1 EQFKGDMG
9 VQKNKVLEAIENP
22 DCGYFYETS
31 KDNFAKI
38 PGMPIAYWLGTN
50 FVSKFAE
57 KAIRN
62 ISVSKAGIVSGNDA
76 LFLKNWYEINDF
88 NITYDAENFKNRMKY
103 KWIPINKG
111 GTFRKWY
118 GNTEQIINI

>member
-1 EQFKGDMG
+1 
-9 VQKNKVLEAIENP
+9 
-22 DCGYFYETS
+22 
-31 KDNFAKI
+31 
-38 PGMPIAYWLGTN
+38 YWLGTN

-118 GNTEQIINI
+118 GNTEQIINIHDLWNSDKVNVSVRRSDQDYYFRKAIT